1 MSEHKNIS
9 AVLGVDVGGSHISS
23 ALINAADNSVIE
35 GTFCK
40 AKIDAH
46 ANCSIVIDQ
55 WLQLLR
61 TSLLKANDYELKGIG
76 IAMPGPFDYEN
87 GISLISGV
95 NKYQSLYGLN
105 IKQALSNHLSIHNEL
120 PIIFENDAA
129 CFGLGESI
137 SAESS
142 GYKKIIAITL
152 GTGFGVTFIYN
163 HQLLKNGDGVPAGGV
178 LYNAPIKMVL
188 QKIIFLQG
196 GCCKIIIRCQQQR
209 SMK

>member
-46 ANCSIVIDQ
+46 ANCTIVIDQ

-105 IKQALSNHLSIHNEL
+105 IKQVLSNHLLTLHIKKCASPYRLRTLVLRSLTPWWVVLSNRR
-120 PIIFENDAA
+120 
-129 CFGLGESI
+129 
-137 SAESS
+137 SS
-142 GYKKIIAITL
+142 KFLVRLKSW
-152 GTGFGVTFIYN
+152 
-163 HQLLKNGDGVPAGGV
+163 QLLQV
-178 LYNAPIKMVL
+178 LRKYL
-188 QKIIFLQG
+188 
-196 GCCKIIIRCQQQR
+196 
-209 SMK
+209 